1 MRRDKNL
8 LPFGVTLLSHND
20 VVDPEY
26 VAPDSDIDRI
36 VKEIFAVD
44 PVSGLPKGDLAY
56 YLSPD
61 GNPQVKLWLE
71 RNLLQPRAKS
81 VGSSVEGVTDDLLVE
96 YARKQ
101 GESVSDYSL
110 RLKGYYDSASAEIEK
125 LKSSKNE

>member
-8 LPFGVTLLSHND
+8 LPFGVTLLTHND

-26 VAPDSDIDRI
+26 VAPDSDLDRI
-36 VKEIFAVD
+36 IKEIFAVD

-61 GNPQVKLWLE
+61 GNPQVKQWLE
-71 RNLLQPRAKS
+71 RNLLQPRVKS
-81 VGSSVEGVTDDLLVE
+81 SGSSVEGVTDDLLVE

-110 RLKGYYDSASAEIEK
+110 RLKGYYDSATAEIEK
-125 LKSSKNE
+125 LKSSENE